1 MKPLQSTIHQCVIA
15 LLVIALQYLITPN
28 AHAIVVEDLYSVEYP
43 VPDQSRQVRSAVFTK
58 GLQEVLIRVTGS
70 RDAVKQLKPGSA
82 SSYVQQF
89 SYKEKEAEQEANETD
104 IETVTTREEEF
115 VLNVQFNADKI
126 ISLIRK
132 NDLAV
137 WGEHRSE
144 AVVWLAVRDGVNRYV
159 LKNNDE
165 SLLKQSVETSSVRR
179 GLPVVWPKNDANDR
193 KLLRFSD
200 VWAAFET
207 PVKAASK
214 RYTKGPAIIG
224 RLSWTG
230 SKWKGD
236 WTLYVENSS
245 SNWSLSGSDYNALI
259 AEAID
264 LSTDE
269 IGKHYA
275 VLERIDTMGAGLHVE
290 INKVNSVTDY
300 RKIQKFL
307 EGLTAVKQTR
317 LVRADKDIV
326 VFEIDLRGGIDD
338 FTRLVS
344 TEKTLQP
351 VIDSVRT
358 GDNPDQQ
365 IVLRYQLQN

>member
-15 LLVIALQYLITPN
+15 LIVIVMQCAMVAS
-28 AHAIVVEDLYSVEYP
+28 AHAVVVEDLYSVEYP

-58 GLQEVLIRVTGS
+58 GLQEVLIRVSGS
-70 RDAVKQLKPGSA
+70 RDVVKQLKPGSA

-89 SYKEKEAEQEANETD
+89 SYKEKEAEQEKEETD
-104 IETVTTREEEF
+104 IDTVVTREEEF
-115 VLNVQFNADKI
+115 VLNVQYNADKV

-159 LKNNDE
+159 LKDSDE

-179 GLPVVWPKNDANDR
+179 GLPVVWPKNDVKDR
-193 KLLRFSD
+193 QQLRFSD

-214 RYTKGPAIIG
+214 RYTKGPAIVG
-224 RLSWTG
+224 RLNWTG
-230 SKWKGD
+230 NKWKGD

-245 SNWSLSGSDYNALI
+245 RSWSLSGSDYNALI

-275 VLERIDTMGAGLHVE
+275 VLERIDSMAAGLLVE
-290 INKVNSVTDY
+290 INQVDSVADY
-300 RKIQKFL
+300 RSIQKFL
-307 EGLTAVKQTR
+307 DGLTAVKQTR
-317 LVRADKDIV
+317 LVRVDKDNVI
-326 VFEIDLRGGIDD
+326 FEIDLRGGIDD

-351 VIDSVRT
+351 VIDSVRP